1 MGWLSAVCLWTT
13 AHLPSPICL
22 QKTITQKQ
30 SRPHRSLPVRL
41 YLSALFISTLKK
53 KNVFFVFARWV
64 WCNSGRG
71 ERGQFISTG
80 WQFLKM
86 YSLWWFWL
94 SDISS
99 RNVRPS
105 RERERK
111 KGGKQAEGK
120 IEPNPTI
127 SSQSCT
133 LLINGWLVYQSL
145 TDDCCF

>member
-30 SRPHRSLPVRL
+30 SLPHRSLSVCL
-41 YLSALFISTLKK
+41 YLSALFISPLKK
-53 KNVFFVFARWV
+53 SMYFFFVCARWV
-64 WCNSGRG
+64 WCNSRRE
-71 ERGQFISTG
+71 ERGHFISTVD
-80 WQFLKM
+80 
-86 YSLWWFWL
+86 SFWKRIHYDD
-94 SDISS
+94 SDFQIYHPETY
-99 RNVRPS
+99 VR
-105 RERERK
+105 REREK

-133 LLINGWLVYQSL
+133 LLINGWLVYQTL

>member
-30 SRPHRSLPVRL
+30 SLPHRSLSVRL
-41 YLSALFISTLKK
+41 YLSALFISPLQKYVFFCLCTLSPVQQQEGRKRPFHFHRLTVFE
-53 KNVFFVFARWV
+53 NVFIMMIPTFRYITQKRTSA
-64 WCNSGRG
+64 
-71 ERGQFISTG
+71 E
-80 WQFLKM
+80 
-86 YSLWWFWL
+86 
-94 SDISS
+94 
-99 RNVRPS
+99 
-105 RERERK
+105 REREK

-120 IEPNPTI
+120 IEPNPSI